1 MMACI
6 NPAQQY
12 QWRISDL
19 FDSFLNSMKDSR
31 ARVEVDSQR
40 HEGLCIVKITL
51 WKCRSCPKHLYL
63 FRTLFYVRGQRD
75 ITNLERHLDSLV
87 SLYSVSTPSES
98 SDTDIEPEAEPQVT
112 NVPETPPENAP
123 VSRESRQNNHISTA
137 EEFNRWSPTSSE
149 TELDS
154 DNCLVISD
162 TDSDI

>member
-12 QWRISDL
+12 QWKISDL
-19 FDSFLNSMKDSR
+19 FDSFLNSMKDSH
-31 ARVEVDSQR
+31 AKVEVDSQR

-63 FRTLFYVRGQRD
+63 FWTLFYVRGQRD

-87 SLYSVSTPSES
+87 SLYSVSTLSES

-112 NVPETPPENAP
+112 NVPETPPKMHRFHGSHDKTIIFLQQKSLTGGHP
-123 VSRESRQNNHISTA
+123 RLLKQN
-137 EEFNRWSPTSSE
+137 
-149 TELDS
+149 
-154 DNCLVISD
+154 
-162 TDSDI
+162 

>member
-6 NPAQQY
+6 NPVQQY
-12 QWRISDL
+12 QWQISDL
-19 FDSFLNSMKDSR
+19 FDGFLNSMKDSR

-40 HEGLCIVKITL
+40 HKGIKITL

-63 FRTLFYVRGQRD
+63 FRTLFYVGGQRD
-75 ITNLERHLDSLV
+75 ITNLQRHLDALV
-87 SLYSVSTPSES
+87 SSYSVSAPSES
-98 SDTDIEPEAEPQVT
+98 SDTDIEPESQVT
-112 NVPETPPENAP
+112 TVPETPPKNAP
-123 VSRESRQNNHISTA
+123 VSQESQQNSHISTA

-154 DNCLVISD
+154 HNCLVISD

>member
-31 ARVEVDSQR
+31 TRVEVDSQR

-63 FRTLFYVRGQRD
+63 FRTLFYVREQCD
-75 ITNLERHLDSLV
+75 ITNLQRHLDALV
-87 SLYSVSTPSES
+87 SSYSVSTPSES
-98 SDTDIEPEAEPQVT
+98 SDTDIEPEPESQVT
-112 NVPETPPENAP
+112 TVPETPPENTL
-123 VSRESRQNNHISTA
+123 VSQES
-137 EEFNRWSPTSSE
+137 
-149 TELDS
+149 
-154 DNCLVISD
+154 
-162 TDSDI
+162 

>member
-1 MMACI
+1 MACI

-12 QWRISDL
+12 QWKISDL

-40 HEGLCIVKITL
+40 HKGLCIVKITL

-98 SDTDIEPEAEPQVT
+98 SDTDIEPEAEPQVSQT
-112 NVPETPPENAP
+112 FLKPLPKTHQFHGSHDKAIIFLQQKSLTGGHP
-123 VSRESRQNNHISTA
+123 SLLKQN
-137 EEFNRWSPTSSE
+137 
-149 TELDS
+149 
-154 DNCLVISD
+154 
-162 TDSDI
+162 

>member
-1 MMACI
+1 M
-6 NPAQQY
+6 
-12 QWRISDL
+12 
-19 FDSFLNSMKDSR
+19 
-31 ARVEVDSQR
+31 
-40 HEGLCIVKITL
+40 
-51 WKCRSCPKHLYL
+51 
-63 FRTLFYVRGQRD
+63 RGQRD

-87 SLYSVSTPSES
+87 SLYSVSTLSES

-154 DNCLVISD
+154 DDCLVISE